1 VRCTYCGTELPEGA
15 LFCGECGRAAAP
27 AAKRVARVQVPTVRP
42 GEVHQSTGAIPIV
55 PGADAAPQPVEA
67 SNAWH
72 WGEPTTGA
80 LRCEQC
86 GATLD
91 ASDIF
96 CGECGA
102 VSQAAARH
110 FSQPRDTVVIERLV
124 PVEEDSLE
132 GIDDPV
138 LDDPALEEPAL
149 EEPVVEEPV
158 FEEPVV
164 EEPRLEELVVVEDSI
179 DEPEPVAA
187 LEDPPP
193 AHSHAL
199 PFAEVD
205 DVEATRIIGRI
216 KAGERFVLQ
225 FSTGESSTV
234 YGSGLVGR
242 NPLPEPG
249 EYFDQLVRVIDPSR
263 SVSKTHLEFGQ
274 TDGTFWVLDRY
285 SGNGTIVRQ
294 PDLAPVRCLP
304 DKRYRLARGTRVEIG
319 EQFFVVS

>member
-15 LFCGECGRAAAP
+15 LFCGECGRAATA

-42 GEVHQSTGAIPIV
+42 GEVHQSTGAIAVV
-55 PGADAAPQPVEA
+55 PEADAAPQPVEA

-72 WGEPTTGA
+72 WGDPGTDS

-86 GATLD
+86 GATMD

-102 VSQAAARH
+102 VSQVAARH
-110 FSQPRDTVVIERLV
+110 FSQPRDTVVIERLL

-138 LDDPALEEPAL
+138 VDEPSVA
-149 EEPVVEEPV
+149 EPSVAEPSV
-158 FEEPVV
+158 AEPSI
-164 EEPRLEELVVVEDSI
+164 EELVVAEDSI
-179 DEPEPVAA
+179 DEPEPVPVVD
-187 LEDPPP
+187 DPPP
-193 AHSHAL
+193 AHSHTL

-216 KAGERFVLQ
+216 KPGERFVLQ

-294 PDLAPVRCLP
+294 PDVAPVRCLP